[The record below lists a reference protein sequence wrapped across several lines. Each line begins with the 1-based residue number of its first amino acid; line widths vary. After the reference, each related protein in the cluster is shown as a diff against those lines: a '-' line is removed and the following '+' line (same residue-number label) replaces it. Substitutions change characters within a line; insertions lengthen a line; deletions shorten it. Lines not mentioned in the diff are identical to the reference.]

1 MKNRFTRMLAIL
13 SVMIMAPAGAMAI
26 PFSASPMMDGTDS
39 IWNFS
44 GKAEASI
51 VTEQADYRDQNS
63 LGVYSGGNYIELFT
77 GSAAEGNSLALDFTA
92 IATRLGTTEFGFYL
106 DSPEGRFYSETAEN
120 IDLADHMWA
129 VRESDGQILIGFED
143 LFNGGDN
150 DFDDLVIAIR
160 TITDDNQVAP
170 VPEPATLLLLGS
182 GLLGLAS
189 CRRNKK
195 A

>member
-1 MKNRFTRMLAIL
+1 
-13 SVMIMAPAGAMAI
+13 MAPAGAMAI
-26 PFSASPMMDGTDS
+26 PFTASPMMDGTDS
-39 IWNFS
+39 VWNFS
-44 GKAEASI
+44 GKAEATI
-51 VTEQADYRDQNS
+51 VAEVAGYQEQNS
-63 LGVYSGGNYIELFT
+63 LGIYGGGNYIQLFSGT
-77 GSAAEGNSLALDFTA
+77 DREGNSFALDFTE
-92 IATRLGTTEFGFYL
+92 ITTRLGSTEFGFYL

-143 LFNGGDN
+143 LLGGGDN

-160 TITDDNQVAP
+160 KITDDNQVAP